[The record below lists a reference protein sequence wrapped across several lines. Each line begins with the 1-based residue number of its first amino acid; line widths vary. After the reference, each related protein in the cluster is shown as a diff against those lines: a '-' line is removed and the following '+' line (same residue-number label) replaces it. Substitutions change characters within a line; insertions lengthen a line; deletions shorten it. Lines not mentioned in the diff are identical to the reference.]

1 MEKSTS
7 EYYEREKKDIKLLRL
22 PVGHSELN
30 PIELIWA
37 QMKNEVARKNVT
49 FNITD
54 VKKLM
59 EEAMAHVTPNNWK
72 KAVGHVKKVEA
83 AFRKLDFGD
92 EETAPMVDKMF
103 ISVTDSDDETSDDE
117 LWDDSDD
124 APDL

>member
-37 QMKNEVARKNVT
+37 QMKNEVAQENVT